1 MNLISCSTTDIT
13 DIVKYNEYYF
23 LHTSFSHIDATY
35 PLFNKQGITG
45 KTLNLRCMLHS
56 YTITLNVNIN
66 YWHFN
71 M

>member
-35 PLFNKQGITG
+35 TFFQ
-45 KTLNLRCMLHS
+45 
-56 YTITLNVNIN
+56 
-66 YWHFN
+66 
-71 M
+71 